1 MWKDCQAL
9 QDEITA
15 LRRELHQIP
24 EVGAQLPETAACLS
38 AHLDRLGIP
47 FVRSPRD
54 SGLIASIQGG
64 LPGRTVALR
73 ADMDALP
80 IQEETGLPF
89 SSRRPGVMHACG
101 HDAHAAMLMGA
112 AQVLQ
117 KHRKE
122 LRGTV
127 RLLFQ
132 PAEEQCEGAK
142 VILEQGALDGVDAIF
157 GFHIGTLLGDD
168 IPSGTVIAPSG
179 CCMAAFDK
187 FTIRVRGRGCHG
199 STPEKGVD
207 PVNAAAHIVL
217 SLQAITTR
225 EISAARSLVLTI
237 GRIQGGDQ
245 YNIIPDEVVL
255 EGTIRTLEG
264 GLRQYAARRIGEV
277 AQAAAAVFGASADCT
292 ITWGAPLSS
301 TIPLWRSWP
310 PGPPPK
316 SWARS
321 TSSPA
326 SQPPTWEVRI
336 SPSIWSRSPGL
347 FSFSVPPTPPRGRT
361 APTIVPGST
370 WTSQCSGKGPPSTSP
385 LLRPFS
391 TAESSPRLGLHREIL
406 PVEAFPAS

>member
-142 VILEQGALDGVDAIF
+142 VMLEQGALDGVDAIF
-157 GFHIGTLLGDD
+157 GFHIGTLLGAD

-255 EGTIRTLEG
+255 EGTIRTLED

-292 ITWGAPLSS
+292 ITWGAPPVLNDP
-301 TIPLWRSWP
+301 TMAELAAGAAAEVVGPEHVVTRIPAPNW
-310 PGPPPK
+310 G
-316 SWARS
+316 
-321 TSSPA
+321 
-326 SQPPTWEVRI
+326 
-336 SPSIWSRSPGL
+336 GL
-347 FSFSVPPTPPRGRT
+347 YF
-361 APTIVPGST
+361 
-370 WTSQCSGKGPPSTSP
+370 
-385 LLRPFS
+385 
-391 TAESSPRLGLHREIL
+391 
-406 PVEAFPAS
+406 AFYL

>member
-1 MWKDCQAL
+1 MPAGSPAGNFRSSHLEGARLTCGRDCQAL

-127 RLLFQ
+127 RLPL
-132 PAEEQCEGAK
+132 PA
-142 VILEQGALDGVDAIF
+142 
-157 GFHIGTLLGDD
+157 
-168 IPSGTVIAPSG
+168 
-179 CCMAAFDK
+179 
-187 FTIRVRGRGCHG
+187 GRG
-199 STPEKGVD
+199 
-207 PVNAAAHIVL
+207 
-217 SLQAITTR
+217 
-225 EISAARSLVLTI
+225 
-237 GRIQGGDQ
+237 
-245 YNIIPDEVVL
+245 
-255 EGTIRTLEG
+255 
-264 GLRQYAARRIGEV
+264 
-277 AQAAAAVFGASADCT
+277 AV
-292 ITWGAPLSS
+292 
-301 TIPLWRSWP
+301 
-310 PGPPPK
+310 
-316 SWARS
+316 
-321 TSSPA
+321 
-326 SQPPTWEVRI
+326 
-336 SPSIWSRSPGL
+336 
-347 FSFSVPPTPPRGRT
+347 
-361 APTIVPGST
+361 
-370 WTSQCSGKGPPSTSP
+370 
-385 LLRPFS
+385 
-391 TAESSPRLGLHREIL
+391 
-406 PVEAFPAS
+406 

>member
-142 VILEQGALDGVDAIF
+142 V
-157 GFHIGTLLGDD
+157 
-168 IPSGTVIAPSG
+168 
-179 CCMAAFDK
+179 K
-187 FTIRVRGRGCHG
+187 
-199 STPEKGVD
+199 
-207 PVNAAAHIVL
+207 
-217 SLQAITTR
+217 
-225 EISAARSLVLTI
+225 I
-237 GRIQGGDQ
+237 GRAH
-245 YNIIPDEVVL
+245 V
-255 EGTIRTLEG
+255 
-264 GLRQYAARRIGEV
+264 
-277 AQAAAAVFGASADCT
+277 
-292 ITWGAPLSS
+292 
-301 TIPLWRSWP
+301 
-310 PGPPPK
+310 
-316 SWARS
+316 
-321 TSSPA
+321 
-326 SQPPTWEVRI
+326 
-336 SPSIWSRSPGL
+336 
-347 FSFSVPPTPPRGRT
+347 
-361 APTIVPGST
+361 
-370 WTSQCSGKGPPSTSP
+370 
-385 LLRPFS
+385 
-391 TAESSPRLGLHREIL
+391 
-406 PVEAFPAS
+406 